1 MDPEQVDSVLDEA
14 NRLLNA
20 GQPEESLRC
29 LEQLEPEALGED
41 DRIEYGALR
50 AYALGELGRIAEALA
65 LLEPLLEEF
74 PKSARLLGA
83 LGVVLSGA
91 NELEQACEALQAA
104 IALDE
109 EDETLL
115 ANLALVREKLHDY
128 DAAIELYDRALELGA
143 DLDWVLVRK
152 AAALTEAGDT
162 EAAKVMLKRYLS
174 LVPDDAEQLVALA
187 ILYSDDEQ
195 YEQAYAAYREAEQID
210 RNSGGLRLNWGVT
223 AVRAGDLDQAR
234 AQLEHLERL
243 ESGSARPLLLRA
255 FICEE
260 EHELAAARR
269 CYADALARVQPSNTE
284 ELVYALEMAMD
295 FSARNGMRA
304 NCEKLMRRAYAANA
318 CTAELCEPYR
328 EVNGDLVADGYWFS
342 MVVEADFRLGLFAV
356 HESGPDGAGRPR
368 RYQRRFQV
376 IARNHDEAIDLVTRF
391 AQRAGER
398 HVVVRE
404 FLREEKIQDLYS
416 GIYEIDAE
424 SFVLRSAPDQ
434 PH

>member
-20 GQPEESLRC
+20 GQPEDSLRC
-29 LEQLEPEALGED
+29 LEQLEDESLVED

-50 AYALGELGRIAEALA
+50 AYALSEVGRPAEALA
-65 LLEPLLEEF
+65 VLEPLLEEF
-74 PKSARLLGA
+74 PKSARLFGA

-91 NELEQACEALQAA
+91 NELEQACEALQTA
-104 IALDE
+104 ISLDE
-109 EDETLL
+109 RDETLL

-128 DAAIELYDRALELGA
+128 DAALELYDQALELGA

-152 AAALTEAGDT
+152 ATALTEAGDT

-187 ILYSDDEQ
+187 ILYSDDEE
-195 YEQAYAAYREAEQID
+195 YEKAFDTYRQAEQFD
-210 RNSGGLRLNWGVT
+210 RHSGGLHLNWGVT

-234 AQLEHLERL
+234 KQLEELERL
-243 ESGSARPLLLRA
+243 EGGSSRPLLLRA
-255 FICEE
+255 FIFEE
-260 EHELAAARR
+260 EHDLAAARS
-269 CYADALARVQPSNTE
+269 CYTEALARIQPANPE
-284 ELVYALEMAMD
+284 ELAYALEMAMD
-295 FSARNGMRA
+295 FYARNGLRA

-318 CTAELCEPYR
+318 CTVELCEPYR
-328 EVNGDLVADGYWFS
+328 ELTGEHLARAYWFS

-356 HESGPDGAGRPR
+356 HESGPNGAGRPQ

-376 IARNHDEAIDLVTRF
+376 IARNHDEAVDCVTRF

-404 FLREEKIQDLYS
+404 FLREERVDDLYS
-416 GIYEIDAE
+416 GIYEVDRE
-424 SFVLRSAPDQ
+424 SFVLRSAPEQ

>member
-1 MDPEQVDSVLDEA
+1 M
-14 NRLLNA
+14 
-20 GQPEESLRC
+20 
-29 LEQLEPEALGED
+29 
-41 DRIEYGALR
+41 
-50 AYALGELGRIAEALA
+50 
-65 LLEPLLEEF
+65 
-74 PKSARLLGA
+74 
-83 LGVVLSGA
+83 
-91 NELEQACEALQAA
+91 
-104 IALDE
+104 
-109 EDETLL
+109 
-115 ANLALVREKLHDY
+115 
-128 DAAIELYDRALELGA
+128 
-143 DLDWVLVRK
+143 RK

-162 EAAKVMLKRYLS
+162 EAARSCSSVISHWSRMTPSNSWR
-174 LVPDDAEQLVALA
+174 LA

-210 RNSGGLRLNWGVT
+210 RNSGGLRLNWGSRRC
-223 AVRAGDLDQAR
+223 VRATSIRR

-328 EVNGDLVADGYWFS
+328 EVNGDLSRTAIGSAWWSKRIFGWGCL
-342 MVVEADFRLGLFAV
+342 RCT
-356 HESGPDGAGRPR
+356 SGPDGAGRPR

-376 IARNHDEAIDLVTRF
+376 IARNHDEAIDLVSAR
-391 AQRAGER
+391 AASRRAARGRAGIPAR
-398 HVVVRE
+398 RRFKTSIRGYTKSTRRV
-404 FLREEKIQDLYS
+404 S
-416 GIYEIDAE
+416 M
-424 SFVLRSAPDQ
+424 LRSAGPASLILARIGEIVPGGVTRSRGPKPTAAAITAVRTAPPRPREFQ
-434 PH
+434 QRSQQAASVPGPLAFTGRSSIIECTPNERPG